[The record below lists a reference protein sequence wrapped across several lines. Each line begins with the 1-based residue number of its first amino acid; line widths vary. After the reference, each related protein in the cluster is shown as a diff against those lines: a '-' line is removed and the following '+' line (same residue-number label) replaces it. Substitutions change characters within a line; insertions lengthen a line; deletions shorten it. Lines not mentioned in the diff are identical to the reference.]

1 MSHENHKP
9 VMLSEMLDWLEPK
22 DGGIYID
29 GTFGAG
35 GYSRAILE
43 KADCKVFAID
53 RDPSTREFAE
63 VLERE
68 FAGRFV
74 WILGNF
80 ADMCELVA
88 SHGVSQVDG
97 IVLDLGV
104 SSMQLDRAERGFSF
118 MRDGALDMRME
129 GADGSSASAADIINT
144 ASESELADIFYYY
157 GEEKAARRVARAIIA
172 ARALSPITRTLQLA
186 EIIRS
191 AIPAKGSKTHPAT
204 RSFQG
209 LRIYVNK
216 EFDAVQSGLA
226 AAEKLLGTGGRLVVV
241 SFHSLEDRIV
251 KRFTHSRCGKLGEHS
266 RHLPDARNGFGGADA
281 PAFFQPE
288 FSLPR
293 PEKRTAS
300 NDELQHNPRARSA
313 TMRMMTR
320 NQQPLASPKISGVR
334 Q

>member
-1 MSHENHKP
+1 MSEQQHKP
-9 VMLSEMLDWLEPK
+9 VMLAEMLEWLAPK

-43 KADCKVFAID
+43 KANCKVYAID

-63 VLERE
+63 ILERE

-74 WILGNF
+74 WLLGNF

-88 SHGVSQVDG
+88 SHGITAVDG

-104 SSMQLDRAERGFSF
+104 SSMQIDQPERGFSF
-118 MRDGALDMRME
+118 MRDGELDMRME
-129 GADGSSASAADIINT
+129 ASGTSAADIVNN
-144 ASESELADIFYYY
+144 ADESELADIFYYY
-157 GEEKAARRVARAIIA
+157 GEEKAARRVAKAIVA
-172 ARALSPITRTLQLA
+172 ARAIQPITRTLQLA
-186 EIIRS
+186 EIVRS
-191 AIPAKGSKTHPAT
+191 ATGGKHSKTHPAT

-226 AAEKLLGTGGRLVVV
+226 AAERLLGTGGRLVVV

-266 RHLPDARNGFGGADA
+266 RHLPDARNSAQFVAVDA
-281 PAFFQPE
+281 PSFF
-288 FSLPR
+288 LPK
-293 PEKRTAS
+293 PEKKTAS
-300 NDELQHNPRARSA
+300 DSELAANPRARSA
-313 TMRMMTR
+313 TMRMIKR
-320 NQQPLASPKISGVR
+320 AA
-334 Q
+334 